1 MAIISTSTHNGRPSM
16 KLLITLATS
25 VLLTTPLASQAAT
38 VAPQNVLAQFVPSIS
53 LSQQAFGN
61 VQCYGLIMPSQK
73 VPDQGINGT
82 PLPQGGT
89 LRFGRVP
96 DPVDASRWA
105 LRFTVMPTDPLTAGS
120 FRCEAAFNPSTS
132 GLPRGRLFWHAY
144 SMYLPDWRITND
156 EQQLAQWHAGDT
168 SGLQPI
174 YALLS
179 RDGQMR
185 LVMRT
190 SSSPT
195 PTPATVST
203 QVLWSTNSWTPN
215 QWITVVTQALVS
227 TDPAAAPF
235 IRTWINGN
243 LVVNYKGPVGYNQPT
258 AQPYVKH
265 GIYHWTN
272 LNAWDMRLPQRDV
285 LFRRAALVLDPNRAY
300 NAADLGLYVNAP

>member
-1 MAIISTSTHNGRPSM
+1 MNF
-16 KLLITLATS
+16 ITLLVTALLLPALPAAQATPVQQQD
-25 VLLTTPLASQAAT
+25 VL
-38 VAPQNVLAQFVPSIS
+38 VQFIPSIS

-61 VQCYGLIMPSQK
+61 VQCYGLIIPSQK
-73 VPDQGINGT
+73 VPEQGINGT
-82 PLPQGGT
+82 PLPLGGT

-96 DPVDASRWA
+96 DPVDGRRWA
-105 LRFTVMPTDPLTAGS
+105 LRFTLMPNDPLTAGS
-120 FRCEAAFNPSTS
+120 YRCETAFNPSTS
-132 GLPRGRLFWHAY
+132 GLPRGRLFWHAF
-144 SMYLPDWRITND
+144 SVYLPDWRATKD

-190 SSSPT
+190 STSTSPT
-195 PTPATVST
+195 PSSVST
-203 QVLWSTNSWTPN
+203 RVLWSTNSWTPK

-227 TDPAAAPF
+227 TDPAASPF

-265 GIYHWTN
+265 GVYHWIN
-272 LNAWDMRLPQRDV
+272 QNPWDMRLPQRDV
-285 LFRRAALVLDPNRAY
+285 LFRRAALVLDPNQSY
-300 NAADLGLYVNAP
+300 TEADLRLYVNTP

>member
-1 MAIISTSTHNGRPSM
+1 M
-16 KLLITLATS
+16 KLMVSLMTAL
-25 VLLTTPLASQAAT
+25 VLASASGARATPVAA
-38 VAPQNVLAQFVPSIS
+38 QDILAQFVPGIS

-61 VQCYGLIMPSQK
+61 VQCYGLIIPSQT
-73 VPDQGINGT
+73 VPEQGINGT

-96 DPVDASRWA
+96 DPVDTRRWA
-105 LRFTVMPTDPLTAGS
+105 LRFTLMPTDPLTAGS
-120 FRCEAAFNPSTS
+120 YRCETAFNSSIS

-144 SMYLPDWRITND
+144 SVYLPDWRSTND

-195 PTPATVST
+195 PTPSTVST
-203 QVLWSTNSWTPN
+203 QVLWSTNSWVPN

-227 TDPAAAPF
+227 TDPAASPF
-235 IRTWINGN
+235 IRTWINGS

-272 LNAWDMRLPQRDV
+272 LNPWDMHLPQRNV
-285 LFRRAALVLDPNRAY
+285 LFRRAALVLDPNRSY
-300 NAADLGLYVNAP
+300 TAADLGLFVNTP

>member
-1 MAIISTSTHNGRPSM
+1 MRIIVSLMTALLMGAVPGAQAIPVSAQDI
-16 KLLITLATS
+16 
-25 VLLTTPLASQAAT
+25 
-38 VAPQNVLAQFVPSIS
+38 LAQFVPGLS

-61 VQCYGLIMPSQK
+61 VQCYGLIIASQT
-73 VPDQGINGT
+73 VPEQGINGT

-96 DPVDASRWA
+96 DPTDARRWA
-105 LRFTVMPTDPLTAGS
+105 LRFTLMPTDPLTAGS
-120 FRCEAAFNPSTS
+120 YRCETAFNPRVS

-144 SMYLPDWRITND
+144 SLYLPDWRATTD
-156 EQQLAQWHAGDT
+156 EQQLSQWHAGDT

-190 SSSPT
+190 SSSPN
-195 PTPATVST
+195 PTPSTVST
-203 QVLWSTNSWTPN
+203 QVLWTSNSWTPN

-227 TDPAAAPF
+227 TDPAASPF
-235 IRTWINGN
+235 IRTWVNGN

-272 LNAWDMRLPQRDV
+272 LNAWDLRLAQRDV
-285 LFRRAALVLDPNRAY
+285 LFRRAALVLDPNRSY
-300 NAADLGLYVNAP
+300 TAADLGLFVNAP

>member
-1 MAIISTSTHNGRPSM
+1 MRLLVPLMAALMLQMAPGAR
-16 KLLITLATS
+16 ATP
-25 VLLTTPLASQAAT
+25 VAA
-38 VAPQNVLAQFVPSIS
+38 QDILAQFTPS
-53 LSQQAFGN
+53 LSLSKQAFGN
-61 VQCYGLIMPSQK
+61 VQCYGLIIPSQT
-73 VPDQGINGT
+73 VPEAGINGT
-82 PLPQGGT
+82 PLPLGGT

-96 DPVDASRWA
+96 DPVDPNRWT
-105 LRFTVMPTDPLTAGS
+105 LRFTLMPTDPLTAGS
-120 FRCEAAFNPSTS
+120 YRCETAFNPSTS

-144 SMYLPDWRITND
+144 SVYLPDWRATND

-190 SSSPT
+190 STSPT
-195 PTPATVST
+195 PTPSTVNT
-203 QVLWSTNSWTPN
+203 QVLWSTNSWVPN

-227 TDPAAAPF
+227 TDPAASPF
-235 IRTWINGN
+235 IKTWINGN

-265 GIYHWTN
+265 GIYHWINMNT
-272 LNAWDMRLPQRDV
+272 WDMRLPQRDV
-285 LFRRAALVLDPNRAY
+285 WFRRAALVLDPNRVY
-300 NAADLGLYVNAP
+300 TPADLGAFVNAP

>member
-1 MAIISTSTHNGRPSM
+1 MNF
-16 KLLITLATS
+16 ITLLVTALLLPALPAAQATP
-25 VLLTTPLASQAAT
+25 VQ
-38 VAPQNVLAQFVPSIS
+38 QQDVLAQFIPSIS

-61 VQCYGLIMPSQK
+61 VQCYGLIVPSQK
-73 VPDQGINGT
+73 VPEQGINGT
-82 PLPQGGT
+82 PLPLGGT

-96 DPVDASRWA
+96 DPVDGRRWA
-105 LRFTVMPTDPLTAGS
+105 LRFTLMPNDPLTAGS
-120 FRCEAAFNPSTS
+120 YRCEAAFNPITS

-144 SMYLPDWRITND
+144 SVYLPDWRATND

-195 PTPATVST
+195 PTPATVTT

-227 TDPAAAPF
+227 TDPAASPF

-243 LVVNYKGPVGYNQPT
+243 LVVNHKGPVGYNQPT

-265 GIYHWTN
+265 GVYHWTN
-272 LNAWDMRLPQRDV
+272 LNPWDMRLPQRDV
-285 LFRRAALVLDPNRAY
+285 LFRRAALVLDPNRGY
-300 NAADLGLYVNAP
+300 TAADLGLYVNTP